1 MFKEKT
7 IVPEEGATFFMAF
20 SNIHILGMII
30 FRCAAPVFLCWFVAT
45 NMGGA
50 LHLCDHIAKMRENK
64 KSKKNMRPL
73 RGRTSW

>member
-50 LHLCDHIAKMRENK
+50 LHLCSATNLGCNIDGC
-64 KSKKNMRPL
+64 L
-73 RGRTSW
+73 W